1 MLQCVH
7 PDHQIVVKHDWYVPT
22 SQSTGPS
29 KIVDALCWKEAAK
42 HLTRDSSTHEKYC
55 SDPYQ
60 GKWSSGNYPVV
71 G

>member
-7 PDHQIVVKHDWYVPT
+7 PDHRIVVKHDWYVPT

-42 HLTRDSSTHEKYC
+42 HLTHVTAALMKSIVATLTKV
-55 SDPYQ
+55 
-60 GKWSSGNYPVV
+60 SGAVV
-71 G
+71 TIP